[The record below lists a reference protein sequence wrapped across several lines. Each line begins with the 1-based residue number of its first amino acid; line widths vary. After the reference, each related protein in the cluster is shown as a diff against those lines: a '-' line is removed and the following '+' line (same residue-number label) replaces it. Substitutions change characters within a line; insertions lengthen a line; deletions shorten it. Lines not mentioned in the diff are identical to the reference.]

1 MKQEIEMFLKYYIY
15 MYVCNK
21 YKQKIQTK
29 KQKQKNVFLVTLK
42 ILHIVVTTAL
52 KKIYIYIYNDIHI
65 NMIYI

>member
-1 MKQEIEMFLKYYIY
+1 MKQEIEMFSKYYIY

-52 KKIYIYIYNDIHI
+52 KKIYIYNE
-65 NMIYI
+65 